1 MSLPDG
7 GACSDVITQQH
18 PSGFVKHRIN
28 ICWNCSSSTARH
40 PEDMGR
46 NDSFEGLLENSAA
59 ECTAI
64 AKQSSSKTGLGPS
77 LHFPNEIRM
86 GNCSEKGGWFI
97 DTKCCVYQQI
107 TCKAGVLRTIKYI

>member
-18 PSGFVKHRIN
+18 PSGFVKQRIN

-46 NDSFEGLLENSAA
+46 NDSFEGLLENNAA

-64 AKQSSSKTGLGPS
+64 AKESSCKTKTGLGPS
-77 LHFPNEIRM
+77 LHFPDQIRR
-86 GNCSEKGGWFI
+86 GNCSGKW
-97 DTKCCVYQQI
+97 D
-107 TCKAGVLRTIKYI
+107 A